1 MNSKE
6 KLAKKLG
13 ITVEE
18 LENRIK
24 KNKEAEEDL
33 IESTAKKKNK
43 SQLSSFYFHSIFCN
57 KIIYKII
64 SNLVTDWEDT
74 DAFKHGIIDSI
85 GYIFNKA
92 AYISGQIIRIDGGQ
106 SPFPIQSKSLW
117 NSVTNYH

>member
-18 LENRIK
+18 LENMIK

-43 SQLSSFYFHSIFCN
+43 S
-57 KIIYKII
+57 
-64 SNLVTDWEDT
+64 
-74 DAFKHGIIDSI
+74 
-85 GYIFNKA
+85 
-92 AYISGQIIRIDGGQ
+92 
-106 SPFPIQSKSLW
+106 
-117 NSVTNYH
+117 

>member
-43 SQLSSFYFHSIFCN
+43 
-57 KIIYKII
+57 
-64 SNLVTDWEDT
+64 
-74 DAFKHGIIDSI
+74 A
-85 GYIFNKA
+85 
-92 AYISGQIIRIDGGQ
+92 
-106 SPFPIQSKSLW
+106 
-117 NSVTNYH
+117 

>member
-43 SQLSSFYFHSIFCN
+43 S
-57 KIIYKII
+57 
-64 SNLVTDWEDT
+64 
-74 DAFKHGIIDSI
+74 
-85 GYIFNKA
+85 
-92 AYISGQIIRIDGGQ
+92 
-106 SPFPIQSKSLW
+106 
-117 NSVTNYH
+117 

>member
-13 ITVEE
+13 LTVEE

-43 SQLSSFYFHSIFCN
+43 S
-57 KIIYKII
+57 
-64 SNLVTDWEDT
+64 
-74 DAFKHGIIDSI
+74 
-85 GYIFNKA
+85 
-92 AYISGQIIRIDGGQ
+92 
-106 SPFPIQSKSLW
+106 
-117 NSVTNYH
+117 